1 MSLIGTG
8 SLAARLTKGRA
19 LLMPGVANPLS
30 ALIAADIGFEALYIT
45 GAGVSNFNLGLPD
58 IGLIT
63 PNDLVDVTMAIS
75 AVVDLPLLVDA
86 DTGFGNAVNAYHV
99 VRRLEAAGAAAIQLE
114 DQVFPKKCGHFEGKA
129 VIPTGEMVDKIKA
142 AVDARRNAS
151 TAIVARTD
159 VRAIDGFEAAIERAH
174 AYHAAGADILFVE
187 ALTSSDEVLAAPA
200 RIGDVPQIINIVFG
214 GKTPP
219 LPLQALADAGYAI
232 ALYANAALQSAIF
245 AMQRV
250 LGSLHATG
258 SLADVQHMLAD
269 FGERQRLV
277 KKDEFDALEARYA
290 PKDDRLA

>member
-1 MSLIGTG
+1 MSLIETR

-63 PNDLVDVTMAIS
+63 PNDLVEVTMAIS

-250 LGSLHATG
+250 LGSLRANG

-290 PKDDRLA
+290 HKDNKLA